1 VDAMTDRVLLI
12 LGDFSLE
19 LARVEAL
26 VEGSRIQSQ
35 LSRVGFEVTEAKG
48 WRTRVE
54 QIVVLPE
61 LILGIGALPGFGGLG
76 RLGGDDREVT
86 PHEAHTSA
94 VMVQYFLEDTRL
106 VPEFTGGSTK
116 IAVLDDRHRRVDR
129 SDGGVGD

>member
-1 VDAMTDRVLLI
+1 MTDGVLLI
-12 LGDFSLE
+12 LGHFSLE
-19 LARVEAL
+19 LAGVEAL
-26 VEGSRIQSQ
+26 VEGSHIQSQ
-35 LSRVGFEVTEAKG
+35 LSRIGFEVTDAEG
-48 WRTRVE
+48 WRTRIK
-54 QIVVLPE
+54 QIMVLPE
-61 LILGIGALPGFGGLG
+61 LALSIGALPGFGGLG

-86 PHEAHTSA
+86 PHETHTSA